1 MILRIRPAEILPAER
16 EQRNKKHQGDGS
28 HDDAP
33 ESRRVMRA
41 QDCIIAYIG
50 KNIVNPSI
58 RIAHS

>member
-1 MILRIRPAEILPAER
+1 
-16 EQRNKKHQGDGS
+16 
-28 HDDAP
+28 
-33 ESRRVMRA
+33 VRA

>member
-1 MILRIRPAEILPAER
+1 LPAER

-33 ESRRVMRA
+33 ASRRVVRA